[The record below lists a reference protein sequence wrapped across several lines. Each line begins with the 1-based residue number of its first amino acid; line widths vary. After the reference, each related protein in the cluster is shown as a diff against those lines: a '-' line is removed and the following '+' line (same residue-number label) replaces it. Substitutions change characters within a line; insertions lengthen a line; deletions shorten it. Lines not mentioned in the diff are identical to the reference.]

1 MPVFLLPPAAPRY
14 GSGQASGGHSITP
27 GIKSRKQSTRREAVL
42 RGAYHHGGGGGSTRG
57 VSYGLGLGDEEDD
70 HPRQGAEASAE
81 GGGEGEGVAVG
92 GVEFVRQRTE
102 KEGQEAEEKEEGGQQ
117 AKRAKGKIR
126 IDHLGASLRLRK
138 LKRETVAVASLAL
151 LRGTYGMPVGSVRM
165 LLFLTNKDL
174 YDKNYLEKTGIPV
187 RRSTSGSRAQRRLKD
202 IKTIFQ
208 RDDLRQCCQ
217 NEYFDAIGHM
227 CGEKGVQAQYERKY
241 QTTDRRRGWRCR
253 RSCLCVLQTQ
263 ERN

>member
-102 KEGQEAEEKEEGGQQ
+102 KEGQEAEEKEEGGGQQ
-117 AKRAKGKIR
+117 SGRRTRSGLTTWEQAC
-126 IDHLGASLRLRK
+126 AS
-138 LKRETVAVASLAL
+138 VS
-151 LRGTYGMPVGSVRM
+151 
-165 LLFLTNKDL
+165 
-174 YDKNYLEKTGIPV
+174 
-187 RRSTSGSRAQRRLKD
+187 
-202 IKTIFQ
+202 
-208 RDDLRQCCQ
+208 
-217 NEYFDAIGHM
+217 
-227 CGEKGVQAQYERKY
+227 
-241 QTTDRRRGWRCR
+241 
-253 RSCLCVLQTQ
+253 
-263 ERN
+263 

>member
-92 GVEFVRQRTE
+92 GVEFVRQRT
-102 KEGQEAEEKEEGGQQ
+102 
-117 AKRAKGKIR
+117 
-126 IDHLGASLRLRK
+126 
-138 LKRETVAVASLAL
+138 V
-151 LRGTYGMPVGSVRM
+151 P
-165 LLFLTNKDL
+165 
-174 YDKNYLEKTGIPV
+174 P
-187 RRSTSGSRAQRRLKD
+187 
-202 IKTIFQ
+202 
-208 RDDLRQCCQ
+208 
-217 NEYFDAIGHM
+217 
-227 CGEKGVQAQYERKY
+227 
-241 QTTDRRRGWRCR
+241 RRRGR
-253 RSCLCVLQTQ
+253 RPRKRRRVVDSKAGEGQDQ
-263 ERN
+263 D